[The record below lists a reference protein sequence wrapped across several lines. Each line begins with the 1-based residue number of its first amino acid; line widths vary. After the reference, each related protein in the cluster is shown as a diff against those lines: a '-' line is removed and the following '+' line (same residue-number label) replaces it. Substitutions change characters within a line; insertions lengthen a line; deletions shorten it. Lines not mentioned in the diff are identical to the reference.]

1 MSISTIAYGNLY
13 YSMVLRKCQGV
24 QRVQYR
30 PMAALNT
37 NLGVN
42 FPRGFRSAG
51 VYCGIKKPGLL
62 DLALIV
68 SETEASVAGMFTTN
82 RACAAPVLW
91 SRQVVAGG
99 RARAI
104 VANSG
109 NANCLT
115 GEQGMRDAQRMAE
128 LVAKRLECP
137 PTQVVVASTGV
148 IGVPLPMPAVES
160 GIAQAFERLTDGDD
174 RTTADAILTTDNAS
188 KRASLEIDT
197 PAGKVRIGAIAKGAG
212 MIAPKMATMLAFIT
226 TDAAIDP
233 ADLQAC
239 LARVVDKTFNCITV
253 DGDTSTNDM
262 VIALANGVSGV
273 QLTGD
278 ALQPFEQGL
287 YQVCEYLAKRI
298 VKDGEGAS
306 RIFEVR
312 VSGAADADAARR
324 IARTIAESQLVKT
337 AVHGGDPNWGRIIAA
352 AGRAGVPIDV
362 SRARLHL
369 QNTLVFENGRPTEYD
384 ERALVD
390 AMQTDEVTIAL
401 TLSDGDGEAHF
412 WSSDLTAE
420 YVQINAHYRT

>member
-1 MSISTIAYGNLY
+1 
-13 YSMVLRKCQGV
+13 
-24 QRVQYR
+24 
-30 PMAALNT
+30 MAALNT

-68 SETEASVAGMFTTN
+68 SETESSVAGMFTTN
-82 RACAAPVLW
+82 RACAAPVVW
-91 SRQVVAGG
+91 SKQAVAGG

-104 VANSG
+104 VADSG

-337 AVHGGDPNWGRIIAA
+337 AIHGGDPNWGRIIAA
-352 AGRAGVPIDV
+352 AGRAGAPIDV
-362 SRARLHL
+362 SRARLYL

-384 ERALVD
+384 ERALVE

-420 YVQINAHYRT
+420 YVKINAHYRT